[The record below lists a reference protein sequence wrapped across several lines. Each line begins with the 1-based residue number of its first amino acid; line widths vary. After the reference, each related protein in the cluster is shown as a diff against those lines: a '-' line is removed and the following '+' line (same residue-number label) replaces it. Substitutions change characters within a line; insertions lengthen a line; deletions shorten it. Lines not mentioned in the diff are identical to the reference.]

1 MHKKTRTEGRQPC
14 PTRARWILAGILV
27 LAGVLRLLF
36 LKNMLES
43 GFLDGLV
50 LDARYFWEQADQLAS
65 NGLDS
70 HGFFWRPPL
79 YILFVAAHIRFL
91 GSSIVYPLLTQFVLS
106 VLSLLLL
113 YGTAIRVTARR
124 TALLATFLLAINSM
138 HIYYTSQL
146 LMTTLFTFLLL
157 ATLHA
162 LVRSSNRRATWLFLG
177 GISAGATLL
186 VRTTL
191 LPTIGGWMLWI
202 LLQKGS
208 SRRQRSQAMLAF
220 VAGLALLYAPYVV
233 FQHQHSGAWMLT
245 PPLGGYNLFVGNNRA
260 SDGKTVWASEQALG
274 KTNIRDATPTEG
286 NRRYIQATMAEIEKD
301 PAHFVRGLM
310 RKCFFLVNNFEISS
324 NSDIYHV
331 IRVYAPWLRPLQ
343 LISFGV
349 LLAFAVT
356 GLCFGTLRRKSA
368 SPLLICLVC
377 FPLTLV
383 LFFINARFR
392 VPIIPVLCLL
402 GASGMVAMLE
412 HAKKGSF
419 PVQLWLPFVLV
430 IGLTAYPF
438 FQVSDPMDTAAI
450 NRIQASKLFLIG
462 RHRESLHLIEVLEET
477 APNEPLTLRLK
488 AANANALREKKG
500 AR

>member
-1 MHKKTRTEGRQPC
+1 
-14 PTRARWILAGILV
+14 
-27 LAGVLRLLF
+27 
-36 LKNMLES
+36 MLES
-43 GFLDGLV
+43 GFLDGLI
-50 LDARYFWEQADQLAS
+50 LDARYFWEQADQLA
-65 NGLDS
+65 NDGFDS

-91 GSSIVYPLLTQFVLS
+91 GSSIVYPLFTQLVLS

-113 YGTAIRVTARR
+113 YGIANRVTERK
-124 TALLATFLLAINSM
+124 TALLATFLLAISSM
-138 HIYYTSQL
+138 HIYYSSQL

-157 ATLHA
+157 ATLYA
-162 LVRSSNRRATWLFLG
+162 LVHSSNHRATWLFLG

-191 LPTIGGWMLWI
+191 LPTVGGWLLWI
-202 LLQKGS
+202 LMQRGS
-208 SRRQRSQAMLAF
+208 SKRQKPRAVLAF
-220 VAGLALLYAPYVV
+220 VAGIALLYAPYVL
-233 FQHQHSGAWMLT
+233 FQHQHSGAWMLS
-245 PPLGGYNLFVGNNRA
+245 PPLGGYNLFVGNNHA

-274 KTNIRDATPTEG
+274 ETKIRDVTPIEG
-286 NRRYIQATMAEIEKD
+286 NRRYIQATMEEIKKD
-301 PAHFVRGLM
+301 PAHFVRGLV

-331 IRVYAPWLRPLQ
+331 IRVYSPWLRSLQ
-343 LISFGV
+343 VISFGV

-356 GLCFGTLRRKSA
+356 GLSFGTLRRKRA
-368 SPLLICLVC
+368 FPLLVCLVC

-392 VPIIPVLCLL
+392 VPIIPILCLF
-402 GASGMVAMLE
+402 GASGMVAMLA

-438 FQVSDPMDTAAI
+438 FQVNDPMDTAAI